1 MAKQKNV
8 LQKKES
14 MWSIFKKNYIL
25 YLMMLPGLLYFLIF
39 KYIPMPTGFL
49 IAFKDYMPWEGL
61 SGSKWVGLYYFER
74 IFTSSV
80 FPKLLKNTLILSG
93 LGLVFAFPSSIILA
107 LMLNELKNG
116 PFKKT
121 VQTISY
127 LPYFIS
133 WVVVS
138 GLLYNLLDTN
148 AGVINNILTTF
159 GMKPVRW
166 YAEPQKWYWIMLI
179 VKIWKSCGWGTI
191 TFLAAVTSIDVGL
204 YEAAVVDGANK
215 FRQMWHI
222 TLPGMMPT
230 IVVTFIL
237 TLGKIFKEDFEAIY
251 ALVGTN
257 DVLYETMD
265 VFETWVYRSTLN
277 GSYSISAAMGLVQN
291 IVSLILIIAAN
302 RLARKFEQ
310 ATIW

>member
-1 MAKQKNV
+1 MAKPKSD
-8 LQKKES
+8 LIRRES
-14 MWSIFKKNYIL
+14 KWSIVKKNYIL

-49 IAFKDYMPWEGL
+49 IAFKEYLPWEGI
-61 SGSKWVGLYYFER
+61 SGSEWVGLYYFKR
-74 IFTSSV
+74 IFTTPV
-80 FPKLLKNTLILSG
+80 FAKLLRNTLILSA
-93 LGLVFAFPSSIILA
+93 LSLAFAFPSSIILA
-107 LMLNELKNG
+107 LMLNELKTG

-148 AGVINNILTTF
+148 AGVINSILTTF
-159 GMKPVRW
+159 GMEPVRW
-166 YAEPQKWYWIMLI
+166 YAEPEKWYWIMLI
-179 VKIWKSCGWGTI
+179 VKIWKSCGWGSI
-191 TFLAAVTSIDVGL
+191 TFLAAIASIDVGL

-237 TLGKIFKEDFEAIY
+237 TIGKIFKEDFEAIY

-257 DVLYETMD
+257 DILYETMD
-265 VFETWVYRSTLN
+265 VFETWVYRMTLN
-277 GSYSISAAMGLVQN
+277 GSYSMSAAMGLVQN
-291 IVSLILIIAAN
+291 ILSLILIVAAN
-302 RLARKFEQ
+302 RLARKYEQ

>member
-1 MAKQKNV
+1 MAKQKN
-8 LQKKES
+8 LLYKKES
-14 MWSIFKKNYIL
+14 DWSIFKKNYIL

-39 KYIPMPTGFL
+39 KYIPMPTGFI

-61 SGSKWVGLYYFER
+61 SGSEWVGLYYFKR

-80 FPKLLKNTLILSG
+80 FVKLLKNTLILSG

-116 PFKKT
+116 IFKKT

-159 GMKPVRW
+159 GMEPVRW

-191 TFLAAVTSIDVGL
+191 TFLAAITSIDVGL

-257 DVLYETMD
+257 DILYETMD

-291 IVSLILIIAAN
+291 IVSLILIIVAN